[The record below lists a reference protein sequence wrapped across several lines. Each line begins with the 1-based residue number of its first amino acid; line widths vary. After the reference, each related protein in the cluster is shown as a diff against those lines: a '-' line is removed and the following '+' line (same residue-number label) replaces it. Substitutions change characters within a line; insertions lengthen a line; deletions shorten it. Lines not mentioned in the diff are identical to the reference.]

1 MTRRNL
7 LFFTFIVFQVFCLD
21 ALVAEETAGKM
32 KLSPDEAVELA
43 IKNNLTLEIQRVN
56 TDTKKRAS
64 DYVWNKFL
72 PTVGLSGGMN
82 LNSQNSKTTGDFQT
96 PGQTEQMQSVS
107 TTGFQGQVQAQ
118 LAINFALFEGIK
130 SLKLDYQTGLLSLE
144 QAKLQLE
151 RDVRKAY
158 YNIMLL
164 EEQLKQLLESRRNA
178 EQQAQSAESQYRAG
192 RQPELSYLQARVNVE
207 TMKPSVDQA
216 LNGLRL
222 AKSNF
227 AMTLGLPLDTDFE
240 LSLPVDDTRYI
251 PLDTRELVRQAK
263 DSNPDILVQKQQLRT
278 LLSQRKAQVYQKL
291 TPNLSLGWTG
301 SLSGNG
307 SKTGV
312 ETNLSST
319 ATTLNQDAL
328 STSGAFTIG
337 LSWTAT
343 SLLPFSVDSQSIKDM
358 DNTIKTASI
367 SIAYAE
373 QGVELD
379 INNKVHS
386 LEQIRTS
393 IEAQRATA
401 ELAER
406 SYNETLRAY
415 NSGLQSLL
423 QVQNTE
429 LQLRNARLNLYQQES
444 NYLQGLIDLEYSIG
458 VPFGTLMT
466 QSE

>member
-1 MTRRNL
+1 MARRNL
-7 LFFTFIVFQVFCLD
+7 LFLTFILFFVLGIE
-21 ALVAEETAGKM
+21 ALAAQEAAGRM

-43 IKNNLTLEIQRVN
+43 IKNNLSLERERIN

-64 DYVWNKFL
+64 DYAWNKFL
-72 PTVGLSGGMN
+72 PTVRLSGGPT
-82 LNSQNSKTTGDFQT
+82 LNSQNSKTTGDLDS
-96 PGQTEQMQSVS
+96 PGLTELTQNVS
-107 TTGFQGQVQAQ
+107 TIGFQGRALAQ
-118 LAINFALFEGIK
+118 LEINFALFEGIK

-158 YNIMLL
+158 YNIMLV
-164 EEQLKQLLESRRNA
+164 EEQVKQLEESRRNA
-178 EQQAQSAESQYRAG
+178 EQQAVSAETQYRAG

-207 TMKPSVDQA
+207 TMKPSIDQA
-216 LNGLRL
+216 VNGLRL

-240 LSLPVDDTRYI
+240 LSLPVDGTRYI
-251 PLDTRELVRQAK
+251 PLDTKDLVRQGR
-263 DSNPDILVQKQQLRT
+263 DGNPEILVQKQQLRT
-278 LLSQRKAQVYQKL
+278 LLSQRKAQVYQRM

-301 SLSGNG
+301 GLSSNG

-319 ATTLNQDAL
+319 ATTMNQASL
-328 STSGAFTIG
+328 STNSSFTIG

-343 SLLPFSVDSQSIKDM
+343 NLLPFSVDAQSVKDLDNNIKVL
-358 DNTIKTASI
+358 SI
-367 SIAYAE
+367 SIALAE
-373 QGVELD
+373 QGAELD

-386 LEQIRTS
+386 LEQIRAN
-393 IEAQRATA
+393 IDAQRATA
-401 ELAER
+401 NLAQR
-406 SYNETLRAY
+406 SYDETLRAY

-423 QVQNTE
+423 QVQNAE

-444 NYLQGLIDLEYSIG
+444 SYLQGLIDLEYSIG
-458 VPFGTLMT
+458 VPFGTLTT